1 MKINLSKSGGLAG
14 LSGSISIDTESLSEK
29 ERRQIKELLKDSNFF
44 SLPSKIPFEKS
55 GAADYT
61 NYIITI
67 EDGNNKNSVKA
78 NDISIPSKLMEL
90 ISFIE
95 SKYDYSY

>member
-55 GAADYT
+55 GAADY
-61 NYIITI
+61 